1 MAEQPQAQPYQ
12 RVDQLYVVIAR
23 ANDQAPKLAIS
34 NDELLR
40 QHRAY
45 LKEEND
51 KGGLV
56 GSGPGQDHDD
66 KRYVGAV
73 MLLRC
78 ASLAEATI
86 LAHREPYIREKQ
98 RIPEIIPWRRVWFE
112 KEV

>member
-1 MAEQPQAQPYQ
+1 MADQPQAQPYQ

-23 ANDQAPKLAIS
+23 VNDQAPKLAIS
-34 NDELLR
+34 NEELLR

-45 LKEEND
+45 LKEEHD
-51 KGGLV
+51 KGALV

-78 ASLAEATI
+78 ASLTAATE
-86 LAHREPYIREKQ
+86 LAHREPYLRERQ
-98 RIPEIIPWRRVWFE
+98 RLAEIIPWRRVWFE
-112 KEV
+112 K